1 MLPCG
6 NLFVGFLRLGGF
18 RQLQLEHA
26 LGKGCLD
33 LVRVHSF
40 RQLEDAVEGLVT
52 PFRKIIVF
60 LAFFLLLVLGETNGV
75 RSSCHDKWQLL
86 PYTKARR

>member
-40 RQLEDAVEGLVT
+40 RQLESRWKNRNAVPKDNSLS
-52 PFRKIIVF
+52 R
-60 LAFFLLLVLGETNGV
+60 VLPSP
-75 RSSCHDKWQLL
+75 RSWGDEWGSVIL
-86 PYTKARR
+86 PR